1 MNTIDTLPSSNA
13 YAAPRA
19 PWARMFL
26 VLSGLLSVYTAY
38 RIYQH
43 TTAFTVG
50 LDYFSE
56 DFQKYWMTLLYIQLP
71 VLFALGA
78 GIVGWIWHTRDRN
91 LDRLAPAEEL
101 RRYFV
106 LLGQLMV
113 FGIIAYLTA
122 SPVTE
127 ADAAWHQVTVR
138 DTDFTPTHIM
148 LFYFGIPVFITG
160 AVVAFVYARTRL
172 PQFAKRLSLPFAL
185 VVAGPV
191 MIMPNVGFNEWGH
204 TFFYAEE
211 LFAAPIHWGFVL
223 LGWAT
228 FAAGGLLVQI
238 LSRIVELTKVAGSHP
253 VIEAMQGPEGKQVT
267 RRNESVKAEPAV
279 AA

>member
-1 MNTIDTLPSSNA
+1 MNTVDTMQSSGM
-13 YAAPRA
+13 YAAPKA
-19 PWARMFL
+19 PWGKMFL
-26 VLSGLLSVYTAY
+26 VLAGLLSVCAAY

-43 TTAFTVG
+43 TTSFTVG

-56 DFQKYWMTLLYIQLP
+56 DFQKYWMTLLYVQLP

-78 GIVGWIWHTRDRN
+78 GIVGWLWHTRDRH

-106 LLGQLMV
+106 LIGQLMV
-113 FGIIAYLTA
+113 FGVIAYLIA
-122 SPVTE
+122 STFAE

-138 DTDFTPTHIM
+138 DTDFTPTHIV
-148 LFYFGIPVFITG
+148 LFYFGIPVFIIG
-160 AVVAFVYARTRL
+160 AVAAFAYARTRL
-172 PQFAKRLSLPFAL
+172 PEFANRLSLPFAL
-185 VVAGPV
+185 LVAGPV

-228 FAAGGLLVQI
+228 FAAGGLLVQM
-238 LSRIVELTKVAGSHP
+238 LSRMVELTKVVGQ
-253 VIEAMQGPEGKQVT
+253 E
-267 RRNESVKAEPAV
+267 ESTDERAQNPAT
-279 AA
+279 A

>member
-1 MNTIDTLPSSNA
+1 MGAGNPVYQS
-13 YAAPRA
+13 PKA
-19 PWARMFL
+19 PWAKLFGVL
-26 VLSGLLSVYTAY
+26 VVMAIVFGSY

-71 VLFALGA
+71 VLFGTMLA
-78 GIVGWIWHTRDRN
+78 IVAWLWRTRDRH
-91 LDRLAPAEEL
+91 LDKLAPAEEL

-106 LLGQLMV
+106 LLAQIMV
-113 FGIIAYLTA
+113 FAVVAYLTA
-122 SPVTE
+122 SPFTE

-138 DTDFTPTHIM
+138 DTDFTPTHIT
-148 LFYFGIPVFITG
+148 LFYFGIPMFIG
-160 AVVAFVYARTRL
+160 AGVVSFAYARTRI
-172 PQFAKRLSLPFAL
+172 PQFANKLSLPFAL
-185 VVAGPV
+185 VVAGPI
-191 MIMPNVGFNEWGH
+191 MIMPNLGLNEWGH

-228 FAAGGLLVQI
+228 FAAGGLVVQI
-238 LSRIVELTKVAGSHP
+238 LTRVVELTKVIGADVKVLDAGQQASG
-253 VIEAMQGPEGKQVT
+253 IESRA
-267 RRNESVKAEPAV
+267 
-279 AA
+279 